1 MLDVSEGL
9 GLAVLGVGLESD
21 AVLSA
26 EVGVLGVGRATMGL
40 EVVWWP
46 KVLPVGFML
55 GGYFDL

>member
-9 GLAVLGVGLESD
+9 GLAVLGVGLEAD

-26 EVGVLGVGRATMGL
+26 EVGVLVLNRATMGL

-46 KVLPVGFML
+46 KVLPVGFMF